1 MSTNELATTVSGAP
15 TSGNPMSSR
24 NMGQSWRLDEVWTP
38 AALTM
43 FAGVRCHN
51 GGGDRTDSFD
61 TAMFLRQLT
70 YIMQTP
76 FDIEYPELKGREI
89 VPIVTES
96 DPGEEFHLWH
106 QMDRVG
112 EAKILSP
119 EAQDLPNIEVTG
131 KEYGNRVYSI
141 GASYQYTHMDVRRAI
156 MSKIPL
162 PDRKAK
168 AARKAH
174 EEILDRLLAQGA
186 NGLSGTPNLQAS
198 DLFPTYGLANFPT
211 NLKGGVAGYT
221 SVNWLDPATTVQQI
235 LTDVSAM
242 EASMANQTL
251 NIHRGNVLVLP
262 TSLYNQLAYTRRS
275 PTFTDDTL
283 LQYIMKSSI
292 SIKKIIDWNQL
303 NFAGKKQDTT
313 TPGPRVMLLNQAAE
327 NFEFVMPQP
336 FEQLPPQPRDLRF
349 VIPTHSRY
357 GGILV
362 HQAGSILYLD
372 GAGG

>member
-1 MSTNELATTVSGAP
+1 MSVTEVATTVQGMPGAP
-15 TSGNPMSSR
+15 SSR
-24 NMGQSWRLDEVWTP
+24 GQEWRVDDILTP
-38 AALTM
+38 
-43 FAGVRCHN
+43 GVLSSFTGLRCHV
-51 GGGDRTDSFD
+51 GGGHRTDSYD

-112 EAKILSP
+112 QAKIISP
-119 EAQDLPNIEVTG
+119 DAQDLPNIEVTG

-141 GASYQYTHMDVRRAI
+141 GASYQYTVMDVRRAI

-174 EEILDRLLAQGA
+174 EEILDRLLAAGS
-186 NGLSGTPNLQAS
+186 NGLSGTPNLQSS
-198 DLFPTYGLANFPT
+198 DLYPTYGLANFPT
-211 NLKGGVAGYT
+211 NLAGGSSGYT
-221 SVNWLDPATTVQQI
+221 STNWLATSTTVQQI
-235 LTDVSAM
+235 LGDISSL
-242 EASMANQTL
+242 EAFMANTTL
-251 NIHRGNVLVLP
+251 NIHRGNTLVLP

-283 LQYIMKSSI
+283 LQYVLKSSI

-303 NFAGKKQDTT
+303 NTAGLKQDTT
-313 TPGPRVMLLNQAAE
+313 TAGPRILLLNQAPE

-362 HQAGSILYLD
+362 HQAGSIAYLD